1 MVAGPFPALTSA
13 GGVIALLDEPAAD
26 LQTRALERLNDMVH
40 EFWPEIS
47 GSIGKI
53 EQLFEDEGFQSQKLA
68 ALVASKVFYHLG
80 EYDDALTF
88 ALGAGELFDVAEES
102 QYVNTMIS
110 KCIDKYIALSVT
122 ENGELNERL
131 LDIVNRM
138 FDNCFALGNYK
149 QAVGIGLEARN
160 LDRVEQAI
168 RLSGSVAPMLSYCYE

>member
-1 MVAGPFPALTSA
+1 MAAMVAGPFPALTSA

-80 EYDDALTF
+80 
-88 ALGAGELFDVAEES
+88 S
-102 QYVNTMIS
+102 MTMRS
-110 KCIDKYIALSVT
+110 HLHWVLVT
-122 ENGELNERL
+122 CLMWLKSLNMSTL
-131 LDIVNRM
+131 
-138 FDNCFALGNYK
+138 
-149 QAVGIGLEARN
+149 
-160 LDRVEQAI
+160 
-168 RLSGSVAPMLSYCYE
+168 